1 MGAQSDEL
9 LMSFSGSGEL
19 KKDEG
24 TTQERNSFSAH
35 IVARASK
42 NQGT

>member
-24 TTQERNSFSAH
+24 TIQERNSFSAH